1 MPVDNREKPRR
12 HKAYI
17 GADTGGTFTDLV
29 LFDGERLRTHKI
41 LSTPDGPERAIVA
54 GVRAVGADVGGAFE
68 LTQGS
73 TVATNA
79 VLEGKGVKTAYV
91 TNRGFADTLAIAR
104 QARAGLYD
112 LKPAPRPNPVP
123 SHLCL
128 ETGGRVAANGAVLED
143 LSAAD
148 VETLVRRLKTL
159 APDAVAV
166 NLLFSFLD
174 ARFEE
179 RLAETLGSDYFV
191 SLASR
196 VCPLAGEYERGVATW
211 LNAYVGPLM
220 RAWLLKLRAGLP
232 RATIRVMQ
240 SHGKTAAA
248 ERASDQAVQ
257 LLLSGPAG
265 GVIAVDYL
273 TRLSGE
279 RKVLSFDMGGT
290 STDVSVLHDGLELT
304 TEGRIGPYPVAVPMV
319 NVHTIG
325 AGGGSIVRVDE
336 GGLLQVG
343 PESAGATPGP
353 ACYGLGGGSHPTVTD
368 ANLLL
373 GRLPVSLRGLTLDHA
388 AAARA
393 FGPLA
398 SALGKD
404 EIETVRGVVATVD
417 EQMIRALR
425 ATAAE
430 KTHDPSEF
438 LLVGFGAA
446 GGQHVCALADGLGIG
461 RALVPAHAGVLS
473 ALGMLVA
480 PRGLEKAAAVCEPL
494 RDLSGARA
502 TAVRRGL
509 ENAAAA
515 DLHAQG
521 IHDYETRPFADLRYR
536 GQWSCLTLPWRS
548 PAHLEEAF
556 HEAHEARYGHRL
568 KMPVELA
575 ALKLQAYAPAPVDAA
590 AALRRAAAADRACAT
605 RPQAAGAGGAE
616 NDRASGTELPVYRNR
631 DPALITGVSGP
642 AIIVE
647 DTATVYLAPGWNAR
661 LDDYGNLTLA
671 GSSA

>member
-1 MPVDNREKPRR
+1 MT
-12 HKAYI
+12 HI

-41 LSTPDGPERAIVA
+41 LSTPRCPERAIVS
-54 GVRAVGADVGGAFE
+54 GVRAIGADVAGALE

-73 TVATNA
+73 TVGTNA

-104 QARAGLYD
+104 QARTALYN
-112 LKPAPRPNPVP
+112 LKPPPRPRLAPP
-123 SHLCL
+123 RLCL
-128 ETGGRVAANGAVLED
+128 ETGGRVAADGAVLED

-148 VETLVRRLKTL
+148 VASLVRRLKAL

-179 RLAETLGSDYFV
+179 QLAAALGRDYFV
-191 SLASR
+191 SLSSR

-211 LNAYVGPLM
+211 LNAYIGPLM
-220 RAWLLKLRAGLP
+220 RAWLVKLCASLP

-248 ERASDQAVQ
+248 AQAADHSVN

-265 GVIAVDYL
+265 GAIAVDYL
-273 TRLSGE
+273 TRLIGE
-279 RKVLSFDMGGT
+279 RKALSFDMGGT
-290 STDVSVLHDGLELT
+290 STDVSALDGGVELT
-304 TEGRIGPYPVAVPMV
+304 AEGAIGAYPVAVPMIDV
-319 NVHTIG
+319 RTIG

-343 PESAGATPGP
+343 PESAGASPGP
-353 ACYGLGGGSHPTVTD
+353 ACYGLGGLRPTVTD

-373 GRLPVSLRGLTLDHA
+373 GRLPVSLCGLKLNRA

-393 FGPLA
+393 LRPLA
-398 SALGKD
+398 VALRKD
-404 EIETVRGVVATVD
+404 EMETAHGVVATVN

-425 ATAAE
+425 AMSVE
-430 KTHDPSEF
+430 KTYDPSEF

-446 GGQHVCALADGLGIG
+446 GGLHVCALADGIGIK
-461 RALVPAHAGVLS
+461 RALAPAHAGVLS

-480 PRGLEKAAAVCEPL
+480 PRGLENTAAVCEPL
-494 RDLSGARA
+494 RELSGGRA
-502 TAVRRGL
+502 ADVRRKL
-509 ENAAAA
+509 ETAAAA
-515 DLHAQG
+515 ELRAQG
-521 IHDYETRPFADLRYR
+521 IADYETRLFADLRYR
-536 GQWSCLTLPWRS
+536 GQWSCLTLPWQS
-548 PAHLEEAF
+548 PARLEQAF
-556 HEAHEARYGHRL
+556 HDAHEARYGHRL

-575 ALKLQAYAPAPVDAA
+575 ALKLQAYAAAPVDAA
-590 AALRRAAAADRACAT
+590 AALLRAARDGRGAMRKSA
-605 RPQAAGAGGAE
+605 PQPETAGARDGG
-616 NDRASGTELPVYRNR
+616 TPVYRRRNLSLSEAIAG
-631 DPALITGVSGP
+631 PAL
-642 AIIVE
+642 IVE

-661 LDDYGNLTLA
+661 LDDYGNLSLIK
-671 GSSA
+671 

>member
-1 MPVDNREKPRR
+1 MPVDNRERPHR
-12 HKAYI
+12 HKAHI

-29 LFDGERLRTHKI
+29 LFDGKRLRTHKI

-54 GVRAVGADVGGAFE
+54 GVRAVGADVGGALE

-73 TVATNA
+73 TVGTNA
-79 VLEGKGVKTAYV
+79 VLEGKGARTAYV

-104 QARAGLYD
+104 QARTGLYN

-123 SHLCL
+123 PQLCL
-128 ETGGRVAANGAVLED
+128 ETGGRVAADGAVLED
-143 LSAAD
+143 LSVAD
-148 VETLVRRLKTL
+148 VAALGRRLKAL

-179 RLAETLGSDYFV
+179 QLAAAFGCDYFV
-191 SLASR
+191 SLSSR
-196 VCPLAGEYERGVATW
+196 VCPMPGEYERGVATW
-211 LNAYVGPLM
+211 LNAYIGPLM
-220 RAWLLKLRAGLP
+220 RAWLLKLCSALP

-248 ERASDQAVQ
+248 TRAADQAVH

-273 TRLSGE
+273 ARLIGE

-290 STDVSVLHDGLELT
+290 STDVSVLNGGVALT
-304 TEGRIGPYPVAVPMV
+304 TEGSVGPYPVAVPMAD
-319 NVHTIG
+319 VHTIG

-343 PESAGATPGP
+343 PESAGASPGP
-353 ACYGLGGGSHPTVTD
+353 ACYGLGGLRPTVTD

-373 GRLPVSLRGLTLDHA
+373 GRLPVSLRGLELSRA

-393 FGPLA
+393 FHPLA
-398 SALGKD
+398 AALGKD
-404 EIETVRGVVATVD
+404 ETETAHGVVATVN

-425 ATAAE
+425 AMSAE
-430 KTHDPSEF
+430 RTYDPSEF

-446 GGQHVCALADGLGIG
+446 GGLHVCALADGIGIR

-480 PRGLEKAAAVCEPL
+480 SRGLEKTAAVCELL
-494 RDLSGARA
+494 RELSAGRA
-502 TAVRRGL
+502 TAVRRRL
-509 ENAAAA
+509 ETAAAA
-515 DLHAQG
+515 DLRAQG
-521 IHDYETRPFADLRYR
+521 INDYETRLFADLRYR
-536 GQWSCLTLPWRS
+536 GQWSCLTLPWQSLVR
-548 PAHLEEAF
+548 LEEAF

-568 KMPVELA
+568 KIPVELA
-575 ALKLQAYAPAPVDAA
+575 ALKLQAYAAAAVDVA
-590 AALRRAAAADRACAT
+590 AALRRAAADVNRARTLQRKTAF
-605 RPQAAGAGGAE
+605 AVGA
-616 NDRASGTELPVYRNR
+616 ELPVYQRRN
-631 DPALITGVSGP
+631 LSLTGVVSGP
-642 AIIVE
+642 AVIVE
-647 DTATVYLAPGWNAR
+647 DTGTVYLAPGWNAR

-671 GSSA
+671 GSSD

>member
-12 HKAYI
+12 HKAHI

-41 LSTPDGPERAIVA
+41 LSTPDGPERAIIA
-54 GVRAVGADVGGAFE
+54 AVRAVGVGAGDALE

-104 QARAGLYD
+104 QARTGLYD
-112 LKPAPRPNPVP
+112 LKPEPRPNPVP
-123 SHLCL
+123 AQLCL
-128 ETGGRVAANGAVLED
+128 ETGGRVAANGAVLEE

-148 VETLVRRLKTL
+148 VEALVRRLKAL

-179 RLAETLGSDYFV
+179 RLGEALGRDYFV
-191 SLASR
+191 SLSSR

-220 RAWLLKLRAGLP
+220 RAWLLKLCAGLP

-240 SHGKTAAA
+240 SHGKTAGAGAA
-248 ERASDQAVQ
+248 ADQAVH

-273 TRLSGE
+273 ARLIGE

-290 STDVSVLHDGLELT
+290 STDVSVLHGGVELT
-304 TEGRIGPYPVAVPMV
+304 TEGRIGPYPVAVPMAD
-319 NVHTIG
+319 VHTIG

-343 PESAGATPGP
+343 PESAGASPGP
-353 ACYGLGGGSHPTVTD
+353 ACYGLGGTRPTVTD

-373 GRLPVSLRGLTLDHA
+373 GRLPVSLRGLALDRV

-393 FGPLA
+393 LRPLA
-398 SALGKD
+398 VALGKD
-404 EIETVRGVVATVD
+404 ETETARGVVATVN

-430 KTHDPSEF
+430 KTCDPSEF

-446 GGQHVCALADGLGIG
+446 GGLHVCALADGIG
-461 RALVPAHAGVLS
+461 AARALVPAHAGVLS

-480 PRGLEKAAAVCEPL
+480 PRGLEKTAAVCEPL
-494 RDLSGARA
+494 REPPGGRVP
-502 TAVRRGL
+502 AVRRKL
-509 ENAAAA
+509 ESAAAA

-521 IHDYETRPFADLRYR
+521 INDYETRLFADLRYR
-536 GQWSCLTLPWRS
+536 GQSSCLTLAWQSR
-548 PAHLEEAF
+548 ARLEEAF
-556 HEAHEARYGHRL
+556 HAAHEARYGHRL

-575 ALKLQAYAPAPVDAA
+575 ALRLRAHAAAPVDVA
-590 AALRRAAAADRACAT
+590 AALRRVAEGAHGTAA
-605 RPQAAGAGGAE
+605 PQSAAAGAHGA
-616 NDRASGTELPVYRNR
+616 ELPVYRR
-631 DPALITGVSGP
+631 CDPSLTKAVSGP
-642 AIIVE
+642 AVIVE
-647 DTATVYLAPGWNAR
+647 DTGTVYLAPGWNAR
-661 LDDYGNLTLA
+661 LDAYGNLVLIRQ
-671 GSSA
+671 